1 MAKQY
6 RKPHRYK
13 KRKPF
18 YRDRFFWLAI
28 FVLILF
34 SSSFYFLF
42 LSDFFQIK
50 NINISGF
57 EEIPE
62 ERLSL
67 LVGERLE
74 NKILFFST
82 KSIFLA
88 NSNEIKKDVLKGFP
102 SVNQIQIK
110 RNFPD
115 ALDVSVIEKIG
126 LATFCQQF
134 EEDKSSSFPFAGAR
148 ESNCFVLDKEGIVFE
163 ENDGLQPVL
172 IRTLISTDEIS
183 LGDKVIEKDDLDQIS
198 EINSFLEENLDIPI
212 KEFIISSVEKLTAL
226 TQEGWELYFNPRED
240 IKWQLTKLKVLLDEK
255 IPPEK
260 RKDLQWIELRFGN
273 FANPKY
279 KD

>member
-88 NSNEIKKDVLKGFP
+88 NSNEIKKDVLKEFP

-126 LATFCQQF
+126 LATFCQQ
-134 EEDKSSSFPFAGAR
+134 D
-148 ESNCFVLDKEGIVFE
+148 NCFVLDKEGIVFE